1 MKKAICFLP
10 NHGYVL
16 FIQESKSKKV
26 KVIFRLENFDPF
38 SIHAIHIHEYGDLSN
53 GCISLGFHYN
63 PFNTKHGSRLIPNK
77 ERHAGDLINN
87 LYTDSNGNFV
97 YEYIDDLITLYGE
110 ESILGRS
117 VVIHEGIDD
126 LGCGKNELE
135 KESLI
140 SGNAG
145 KRISCGIIGLQGN

>member
-16 FIQESKSKKV
+16 FIQESESNKV
-26 KVIFRLENFDPF
+26 KVIFRLEKFEKF
-38 SIHAIHIHEYGDLSN
+38 STHAIHIHEYGDLSN

-63 PFNTKHGSRLIPNK
+63 PFHTTHGSRLFINK

-87 LYTDSNGNFV
+87 LYSDSNGNFV

-126 LGCGKNELE
+126 LGCGQNELK